1 MLLIEHKVTKLFW
14 IRLPFSTY
22 WFKNKKVSSYPSL
35 VFTTYSIEMSKS
47 NISIYCLYI
56 GRGTNLWYSWVH
68 LASHSFPMLGCEGS
82 VWLWQQR
89 QGQAAKPF
97 RAESSSNKFERIQS
111 ENLATASHT
120 LKKHPATETSDWRK
134 SENIEERP
142 TDEAGYWCFIRKSFL
157 LCWKSIAPQ
166 S

>member
-97 RAESSSNKFERIQS
+97 RAESSSNRFERIQP
-111 ENLATASHT
+111 EKLATACHT
-120 LKKHPATETSDWRK
+120 LEKHPATGTSDWRK
-134 SENIEERP
+134 IK
-142 TDEAGYWCFIRKSFL
+142 GYKRTVYRRSRILCFIRKPFLFFL
-157 LCWKSIAPQ
+157 L
-166 S
+166 